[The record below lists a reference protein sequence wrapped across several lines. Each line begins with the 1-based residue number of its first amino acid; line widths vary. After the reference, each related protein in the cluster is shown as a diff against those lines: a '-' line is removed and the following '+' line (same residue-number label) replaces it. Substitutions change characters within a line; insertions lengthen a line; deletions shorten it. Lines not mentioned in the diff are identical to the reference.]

1 MRVSLLLA
9 VLLTI
14 SCQKIQ
20 KNNLAETLSGDLIV
34 FHAGS
39 LSIPFRE
46 IAREFNREFPQ
57 VRILLE
63 PAGSRI
69 CARKISDLERQCDV
83 MASADYIVIDEF
95 LIPKYAD
102 WNLKFAGNEMSIV
115 YTDASKKADIINQNN
130 WYRILL
136 DDSVVI
142 GRSNPDTDPCGY
154 RAVFSMQLA
163 EVYYR
168 EPGLTQKL
176 LAKKR
181 NFIRPKEVEL
191 LALLETND
199 IDYAFLYRSVAMQHG
214 LNCLFLPDE
223 INLKNPELSDY
234 YRTANVQ
241 IIGEKPGSFIIKTG
255 SPMIYGVTIPKNAP
269 NPAAA
274 LEFVAFLCDK
284 NKGQAIMEKNGQ
296 PSLIP
301 SYTVTFN
308 KLPVVLRKYAIDE
321 RFNTVNGTK

>member
-1 MRVSLLLA
+1 MRISLLLIT
-9 VLLTI
+9 LLI
-14 SCQKIQ
+14 VSCQTRQ
-20 KNNLAETLSGDLIV
+20 RDDLADILSGDLIV

-39 LSIPFRE
+39 LSMPFRE

-83 MASADYIVIDEF
+83 MASADYIVIDEL

-154 RAVFSMQLA
+154 RAVFSMHLA

-234 YRTANVQ
+234 YRAANVQ